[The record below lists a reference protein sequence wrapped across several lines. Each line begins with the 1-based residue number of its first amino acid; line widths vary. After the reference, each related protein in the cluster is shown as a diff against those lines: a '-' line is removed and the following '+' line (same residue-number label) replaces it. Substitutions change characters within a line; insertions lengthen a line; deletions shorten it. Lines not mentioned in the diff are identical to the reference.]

1 MNDEFINDCK
11 DKSNSELAR
20 KYKVSERTIRRWRKK
35 AKESIP
41 APTTKV
47 YDDFVTVES
56 DKVMVIGDIEIPFHS
71 TDTLEMACA
80 LARKYELDTL
90 IINGDLVALDCFST
104 WVRNTA
110 YKLTFKNEIEPALEI
125 LKIFLTIFNQIYIV
139 TGNHERR
146 LARKL
151 DGEIT
156 IGEFFSNISGVT
168 FSEYSYCILNSGG
181 EEILVCHQDNYSK
194 QPLAVSRELAS
205 IYHKHI
211 IAGHTH
217 HLAQGYDKSG
227 KYWVVDGGC
236 CRDTKYTEY
245 KSIRVNTFPKWNN
258 GVVMVINGSPLLV
271 DMGNANF
278 WLA

>member
-1 MNDEFINDCK
+1 MVLGD
-11 DKSNSELAR
+11 
-20 KYKVSERTIRRWRKK
+20 
-35 AKESIP
+35 
-41 APTTKV
+41 
-47 YDDFVTVES
+47 VE
-56 DKVMVIGDIEIPFHS
+56 VPFHS

-90 IINGDLVALDCFST
+90 IINGDLIALDCFST

-110 YKLTFKNEIEPALEI
+110 YKLTFKNEIEPTLEI
-125 LKIFLTIFNQIYIV
+125 LKIFLNIFKQVYII

-156 IGEFFSNISGVT
+156 IGEFFSNIAGVT
-168 FSEYSYCILNSGG
+168 FSEYSYCVLNSSGK
-181 EEILVCHQDNYSK
+181 EILVCHQDNYSK
-194 QPLAVSRELAS
+194 QPLAVARELAS
-205 IYHKHI
+205 IYHKNV

-227 KYWVVDGGC
+227 RYWVVDGGC
-236 CRDTKYTEY
+236 CRDVKYTEY

-258 GVVMVINGSPLLV
+258 GVVMVINGSPFLV
-271 DMGNANF
+271 DECNADF
-278 WLA
+278 WLQ